1 MDELLEQFLIEG
13 RDLVL
18 QGQAD
23 FAALRTN
30 PGDARAIDSAFR
42 AIHTLKGSVA
52 IFAMAPAEK
61 VLHAAETL
69 LDRARKDPSGLA
81 ADALPGL
88 VASLDQVDRW
98 IDAMERDG
106 TLGADADT
114 IAARLLAEETEP
126 AATTLADTL
135 VATPAW
141 TEILIA
147 REQAAIASADAPL
160 IAFRYTPDS
169 EAFFRGDDPLALVS
183 TIPAL
188 AALAIL
194 PAGGEWPDAATF
206 DPFDCA
212 MVIEGLAGGSLEDL
226 KA

>member
-69 LDRARKDPSGLA
+69 LDRARKDPAGLS

-88 VASLDQVDRW
+88 IASLDQVDRW

-106 TLGADADT
+106 ALGADADA
-114 IAARLLAEETEP
+114 IAVRLLADDAGEP
-126 AATTLADTL
+126 ADAAPTDTPMTTS
-135 VATPAW
+135 AW
-141 TEILIA
+141 VEHIIA
-147 REQAAIASADAPL
+147 REQVAI
-160 IAFRYTPDS
+160 
-169 EAFFRGDDPLALVS
+169 G
-183 TIPAL
+183 
-188 AALAIL
+188 
-194 PAGGEWPDAATF
+194 
-206 DPFDCA
+206 
-212 MVIEGLAGGSLEDL
+212 
-226 KA
+226 